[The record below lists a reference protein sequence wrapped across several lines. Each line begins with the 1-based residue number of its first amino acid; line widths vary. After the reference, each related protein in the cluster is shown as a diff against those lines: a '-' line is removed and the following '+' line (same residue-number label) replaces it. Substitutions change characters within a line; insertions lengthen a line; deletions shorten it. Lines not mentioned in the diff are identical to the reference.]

1 MTEIKKITKIS
12 LLAYG
17 IVNIIYGPLGIFFP
31 DFGIILGITTPT
43 TNPYVLRFMGAT
55 LLGISIFAFIILIK
69 KDWEWEKIK
78 FAYEFL
84 YYLLIANIILEPTKL
99 AFGTPTS
106 LMISQTIMDMII
118 MVALLVL
125 GVYSYIKQRD

>member
-12 LLAYG
+12 LLAYA
-17 IVNIIYGPLGIFFP
+17 IVNIIYGPIGIFFP
-31 DFGIILGITTPT
+31 DFFITLGVSTPT
-43 TNPYVLRFMGAT
+43 TNPYILRFMGAT

-78 FAYEFL
+78 LAYEFL
-84 YYLLIANIILEPTKL
+84 YYLLIVNIILEPTKL

-106 LMISQTIMDMII
+106 LMISQTIMDIII
-118 MVALLVL
+118 MVALLAL
-125 GVYSYIKQRD
+125 GVYSYIKQRE